1 MMIQITEANVR
12 IDTWRK
18 NNPCLKFR
26 GHKIIENIY
35 WSRNKTAW
43 AWKLA
48 ATICWSKD
56 LYHYSALPEKCNQMH
71 CIYCC
76 FLYIYDRMFL
86 LVYAVPKISWS
97 GKLLNFTEIHRKYYK
112 KLSFS
117 FGINLSHALWFEK
130 FRIWFSSP
138 GTTRGLTLLYIQG
151 TLVICYY
158 CVNIILL
165 DCW

>member
-1 MMIQITEANVR
+1 MVTKR
-12 IDTWRK
+12 S
-18 NNPCLKFR
+18 C
-26 GHKIIENIY
+26 
-35 WSRNKTAW
+35 KTSP

-48 ATICWSKD
+48 AVVCWPKD

-71 CIYCC
+71 CIHCC

-86 LVYAVPKISWS
+86 LVYAVPKFFWS

-138 GTTRGLTLLYIQG
+138 RTTRGTTLLYIQG
-151 TLVICYY
+151 TIVIAC
-158 CVNIILL
+158 CCINIIFVRLL
-165 DCW
+165 KLEYIYF

>member
-1 MMIQITEANVR
+1 MQ
-12 IDTWRK
+12 
-18 NNPCLKFR
+18 
-26 GHKIIENIY
+26 
-35 WSRNKTAW
+35 
-43 AWKLA
+43 
-48 ATICWSKD
+48 
-56 LYHYSALPEKCNQMH
+56 

-138 GTTRGLTLLYIQG
+138 RTTRGTTLLYIQG
-151 TLVICYY
+151 TIVIAC
-158 CVNIILL
+158 CCINIIFVRLL
-165 DCW
+165 NTRIYLLLNQLVKKEFCLLFCEALSLPKSISLLSISFRTYTVLNINLSVKKNQRKSW